1 MTHTPNE
8 PPHPLELAAALLLL
22 ALEALRPVLVQGAA
36 LVLALAR
43 WRPAAAVTGATAQ
56 LDELAP
62 DCTPA
67 PRPVAKAQPRRRTR
81 RSCTAEEAPCSI

>member
-1 MTHTPNE
+1 MNNTPNP
-8 PPHPLELAAALLLL
+8 PPHPLELAAALVLL

-43 WRPAAAVTGATAQ
+43 WRPAAAVAGEAAQ

-67 PRPVAKAQPRRRTR
+67 PRPVAKAQPKRRTR
-81 RSCTAEEAPCSI
+81 RTRTAKEASCSI